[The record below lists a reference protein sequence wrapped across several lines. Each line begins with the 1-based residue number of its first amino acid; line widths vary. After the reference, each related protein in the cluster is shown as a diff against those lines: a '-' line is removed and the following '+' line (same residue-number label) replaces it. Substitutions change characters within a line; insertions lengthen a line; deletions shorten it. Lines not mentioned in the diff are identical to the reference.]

1 MSSFTVSVKD
11 KGRLLI
17 PAALRAQAGL
27 GAEVELIATPLP
39 DGGFSV
45 KTRKQILEAL
55 RSPATDLV
63 EPEVIIDFLRSREEA
78 ETARHHFL
86 MNPLLPDLSQ
96 EKQAEQDATI
106 LAKLGFSGSK

>member
-27 GAEVELIATPLP
+27 GNEVELIATPLP
-39 DGGFSV
+39 DGGFTV

-55 RSPATDLV
+55 RSPTTDVV
-63 EPEVIIDFLRSREEA
+63 EPEVLIDFLRSRDAA
-78 ETARHHFL
+78 ETDRRHFL
-86 MNPLLPDLSQ
+86 MNPVFPDISPEQ
-96 EKQAEQDATI
+96 QAEQDAAI